1 MTEKVSKNNLD
12 NTNNTNIKE
21 KQTKSIAE
29 LTKEG
34 WEDTLTHFAH
44 IKIYKKGDD
53 KILYD
58 TKTQT
63 IEYRYLMPEDE
74 TIKN

>member
-1 MTEKVSKNNLD
+1 MTGTINKNNID
-12 NTNNTNIKE
+12 NTSTKK
-21 KQTKSIAE
+21 KQNKSVEE

-44 IKIYKKGDD
+44 IKIYKNGNDR
-53 KILYD
+53 ILYD

-63 IEYRYLMPEDE
+63 IEYRYFIPKRS
-74 TIKN
+74 TIIN

>member
-1 MTEKVSKNNLD
+1 MTEKINKNSSYE
-12 NTNNTNIKE
+12 TNNTNTKE
-21 KQTKSIAE
+21 KQTKSIGE

-44 IKIYKKGDD
+44 IKIYKKGND

-63 IEYRYLMPEDE
+63 IEYRYFMPEE
-74 TIKN
+74 NTIIN

>member
-1 MTEKVSKNNLD
+1 MTEEINKNNLD
-12 NTNNTNIKE
+12 NINNTNTKE

-44 IKIYKKGDD
+44 IRIYKKGND

-63 IEYRYLMPEDE
+63 IEYRYFMPEE
-74 TIKN
+74 NSLIN